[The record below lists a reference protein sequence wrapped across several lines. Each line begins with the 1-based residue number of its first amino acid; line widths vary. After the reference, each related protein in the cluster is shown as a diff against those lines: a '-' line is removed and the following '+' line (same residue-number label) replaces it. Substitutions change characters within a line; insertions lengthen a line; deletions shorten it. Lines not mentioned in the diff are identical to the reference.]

1 MRILP
6 QKYDELSIDK
16 YDKQLIALFKS
27 IYKEN
32 AMCLL
37 CCNPTKNNGGIGH
50 VLITDK
56 GVALFHMVAECKELP
71 LLIKAILESIPAQNE
86 ESEILKE
93 RFLHQR
99 FDPRYYQ

>member
-37 CCNPTKNNGGIGH
+37 
-50 VLITDK
+50 
-56 GVALFHMVAECKELP
+56 
-71 LLIKAILESIPAQNE
+71 S
-86 ESEILKE
+86 
-93 RFLHQR
+93 
-99 FDPRYYQ
+99 